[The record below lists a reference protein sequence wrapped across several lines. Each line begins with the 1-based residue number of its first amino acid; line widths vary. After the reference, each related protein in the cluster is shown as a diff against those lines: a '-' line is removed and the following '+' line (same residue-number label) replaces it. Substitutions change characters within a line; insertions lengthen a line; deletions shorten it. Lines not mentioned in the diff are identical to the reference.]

1 MDSGAPS
8 PHPGAAPSLWAVL
21 AASPNAIVA
30 ADRDGHIRYVNR
42 QATVTFGYAE
52 DELVGAP
59 VELLLPPGLAERHA
73 RHRATFGD
81 RPVARPMGIG
91 MDLAGRRK
99 DGSSFPVEISLSPVD
114 GPAGPLV
121 FATIVDIT
129 ARKTAERQL
138 LQAQKLESIGRLAG
152 GIAHDFNNMLFAI
165 RGYAELLELDLGEA
179 PGTAPDLDAARS
191 SVRAIEDAVER
202 AATLTGRLLAF
213 SRQQVV
219 MPSVLGLNEA
229 VRAMEPLLRRLI
241 GEQVELVLRLSAR
254 HDRVRIDPSQLDQ
267 VLLNLA
273 VNARDAMEHG
283 GRLMVETGET
293 VFDEAYAM
301 EHFEVQPGAYVALIV
316 SDEGVGMDAETRTH
330 VFEPFFT
337 TKGPGKGTGLGLATT
352 YGIVRQAG
360 GHIWLYSEPGI
371 GTSFK
376 IYLPQLDAPVS
387 GRPDANDDR
396 GGGRGTAV
404 LVVED
409 EPSVREVTARLLTRL
424 GFRVTAVGTPREAL
438 ERLAEMADRLDVLVT
453 DVVMPGMSGIAL
465 AERVLERHPGVGVV
479 LLSGYTPETLD
490 LDAIQARGARFAAKP
505 VTSQR
510 LLATIAEA
518 TAAAREA
525 AGR

>member
-1 MDSGAPS
+1 
-8 PHPGAAPSLWAVL
+8 VL
-21 AASPNAIVA
+21 EASPNAIVA
-30 ADRDGHIRYVNR
+30 IDAEGHIRYVNH
-42 QATVTFGYAE
+42 QATQTFGYAL

-59 VELLLPPGLAERHA
+59 VELLLPPGLAERHV
-73 RHRATFGD
+73 RHRAAFVA

-114 GPAGPLV
+114 GPGGRLV

-165 RGYAELLELDLGEA
+165 RGYTELLELDLSDG
-179 PGTAPDLDAARS
+179 PDGGPDLEAARS
-191 SVRAIEDAVER
+191 SAHAIGDAVER
-202 AATLTGRLLAF
+202 AATLTARLLAF

-219 MPSVLGLNEA
+219 TPTEVGLIEVVA
-229 VRAMEPLLRRLI
+229 AMEPLIRRLI

-273 VNARDAMEHG
+273 VNARDAMPRG
-283 GRLMVETGET
+283 GRLTIESAEA

-316 SDEGVGMDAETRTH
+316 SDEGVGMDPDTRAH

-360 GHIWLYSEPGI
+360 GHIWLYSELGI

-376 IYLPQLDAPVS
+376 IYLPQLEAPLGS
-387 GRPDANDDR
+387 RAASDDEPATMR
-396 GGGRGTAV
+396 GDVV

-409 EPSVREVTARLLTRL
+409 EPSVREVTARLLTRA

-438 ERLAEMADRLDVLVT
+438 ERLAGMADRLDVLVS
-453 DVVMPGMSGIAL
+453 DVVMPGMSGIQL
-465 AERVLERHPGVGVV
+465 AQRVLDRHPGVGVV

-490 LDAIQARGARFAAKP
+490 LEAIQARGARFAPKP

-510 LLATIAEA
+510 LLATIADA
-518 TAAAREA
+518 RAAAGEAATREA
-525 AGR
+525 AGP